1 MYSHIVELPEE
12 LQERVSNRLCD
23 LRKGLDEQDEDV
35 QSLFKGFEEE
45 LMEDE
50 DLGEGFLDVLFPYLN
65 SDKILRMAD
74 MMAGPVGRFARFILS
89 ASYYEL
95 FLKFLQTEEQCAFS
109 AYGTCVPAGGKR
121 PLLHMNAIDWAIKDF
136 FALDA
141 LGWDDEQLMWSC
153 VVEESADGEEWY
165 MPDTSDILS
174 EWLTVELVSGNQ
186 KMIDFMLAELDE
198 EDYSDVSCQI
208 FITPI
213 LKSANLQL
221 LQSTVNLFLH
231 QEDYY
236 ESFVSQVFELQLGIA
251 PESMMFLIDSMKEN
265 EKLKEIMAPLLYNML
280 FPKIELKSEEDLKDE
295 ILYLAADC
303 LRNPE
308 LRQQLL
314 ADSHPQTVYV
324 ALWAIGFYNT
334 DEAWVV
340 ANQLIK
346 DGRSQSKEVVL
357 SYYQNHW
364 AKESLEVITRRINQQ
379 N

>member
-1 MYSHIVELPEE
+1 
-12 LQERVSNRLCD
+12 
-23 LRKGLDEQDEDV
+23 
-35 QSLFKGFEEE
+35 
-45 LMEDE
+45 
-50 DLGEGFLDVLFPYLN
+50 
-65 SDKILRMAD
+65 
-74 MMAGPVGRFARFILS
+74 
-89 ASYYEL
+89 
-95 FLKFLQTEEQCAFS
+95 
-109 AYGTCVPAGGKR
+109 
-121 PLLHMNAIDWAIKDF
+121 MNVIDWAIKDF

>member
-50 DLGEGFLDVLFPYLN
+50 DLGEEFLDVFFPYLN

-74 MMAGPVGRFARFILS
+74 MMAGPVGRFARYILS

-121 PLLHMNAIDWAIKDF
+121 PLLHMNVIDWAIKDF

-153 VVEESADGEEWY
+153 IIEESEDGEEWY
-165 MPDTSDILS
+165 MPDTSDIIS
-174 EWLTVELVSGNQ
+174 EWLTVKLVSGNQ

-236 ESFVSQVFELQLGIA
+236 ETFVSQVFELQLGIA

-265 EKLKEIMAPLLYNML
+265 EKQKEIMAPLLYNML

-346 DGRSQSKEVVL
+346 DGRSLSKEVVL

-364 AKESLEVITRRINQQ
+364 AKESLEVITQRINQQ

>member
-74 MMAGPVGRFARFILS
+74 MMAGPVGRFARYILS

-121 PLLHMNAIDWAIKDF
+121 PLLHMNVIDWAIKDF

-153 VVEESADGEEWY
+153 IIEESEDGEEWY
-165 MPDTSDILS
+165 MPDTSDIIS
-174 EWLTVELVSGNQ
+174 EWLTVKLVSGNQ

-236 ESFVSQVFELQLGIA
+236 ETFVSQVFELQLGIA

-265 EKLKEIMAPLLYNML
+265 EKQKEIMAPLLYNML

-346 DGRSQSKEVVL
+346 DGRSLSKEVVL

-364 AKESLEVITRRINQQ
+364 AKESLEVITQRINQQ